1 MSSTSDQFLLRKF
14 TFERFFYGYSRI
26 SSTCHTHCLI
36 YISTSGKRVADCT
49 AKAGSSTTK
58 WLDLCRMVVCLI
70 FKVDK
75 PLFLFAIYIYRY
87 NNTAG
92 IDLIGFFL
100 ISQFSFGFEFFHCH
114 QSKIHQADKFV
125 ITAFVENFSVSKVFF
140 VCFYDWF
147 FVVTFIELH
156 VCKFCGECGM
166 TAVIRPVGIEYS
178 DLCHGRITFFFVFEV
193 VLDMLEIFK
202 CHCKIQGVIE
212 GFEICLGHFF
222 KSVKNLDIFRFRE
235 YGNQCFR
242 FFKSCLT
249 GVYRVDAVM
258 FDRIKFFVCY
268 ISFYYISCCR
278 TDDRLRISIE
288 KLYTLYSGIC
298 SLVKLSRKIFYRK
311 NLCTFCSFKFLKIQ
325 IIYRRLCKYGSAC
338 FFKNFI

>member
-1 MSSTSDQFLLRKF
+1 
-14 TFERFFYGYSRI
+14 
-26 SSTCHTHCLI
+26 
-36 YISTSGKRVADCT
+36 
-49 AKAGSSTTK
+49 
-58 WLDLCRMVVCLI
+58 
-70 FKVDK
+70 
-75 PLFLFAIYIYRY
+75 
-87 NNTAG
+87 
-92 IDLIGFFL
+92 
-100 ISQFSFGFEFFHCH
+100 
-114 QSKIHQADKFV
+114 
-125 ITAFVENFSVSKVFF
+125 
-140 VCFYDWF
+140 
-147 FVVTFIELH
+147 
-156 VCKFCGECGM
+156 M

-222 KSVKNLDIFRFRE
+222 KSVKNLDLFRFRE

-242 FFKSCLT
+242 LFKSCLT

>member
-1 MSSTSDQFLLRKF
+1 MSSTSDQFLLWKF
-14 TFERFFYGYSRI
+14 TFERFFYRYSRI

-70 FKVDK
+70 LKVDK

-166 TAVIRPVGIEYS
+166 TAVIRPVSIQYPDFS
-178 DLCHGRITFFFVFEV
+178 HGRITFFFILKVILNV
-193 VLDMLEIFK
+193 LEILEG
-202 CHCKIQGVIE
+202 HRKIQ
-212 GFEICLGHFF
+212 
-222 KSVKNLDIFRFRE
+222 
-235 YGNQCFR
+235 
-242 FFKSCLT
+242 
-249 GVYRVDAVM
+249 
-258 FDRIKFFVCY
+258 
-268 ISFYYISCCR
+268 
-278 TDDRLRISIE
+278 
-288 KLYTLYSGIC
+288 
-298 SLVKLSRKIFYRK
+298 
-311 NLCTFCSFKFLKIQ
+311 
-325 IIYRRLCKYGSAC
+325 
-338 FFKNFI
+338 